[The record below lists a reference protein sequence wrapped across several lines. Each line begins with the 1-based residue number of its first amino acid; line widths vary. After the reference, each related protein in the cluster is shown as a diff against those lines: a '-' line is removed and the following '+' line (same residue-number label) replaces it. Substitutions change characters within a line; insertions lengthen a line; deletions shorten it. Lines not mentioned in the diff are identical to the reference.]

1 MAFYVGQKVALIDD
15 SEWTAADRLAWSYPE
30 KGVIY
35 TVREVLLPA
44 SGDLALRL
52 VEIRNRVGRCVVTGD
67 ECEPRFLASR
77 FRPAVE
83 PNIQQF
89 RDLVAPIFNRN
100 RERESV

>member
-1 MAFYVGQKVALIDD
+1 MAFYVGQKVIAVDASENPLYGPCPLI
-15 SEWTAADRLAWSYPE
+15 EGR
-30 KGVIY
+30 VY
-35 TVREVLLPA
+35 TITRVVRSIQDPGFGLHVDGASHEPA
-44 SGDLALRL
+44 KAFH
-52 VEIRNRVGRCVVTGD
+52 
-67 ECEPRFLASR
+67 PHR